1 MITPLFILEPLERPL
16 TALLEWLHTSG
27 GLTWAWAI
35 VATTMIVRTVLLPL
49 TVRQIHSMQR
59 LQRHAPEMKA
69 IQQRYKQDR
78 AKQQEELMKFYKEN
92 KINPAASC
100 LPILF
105 QIPVFLALFFVLKN
119 FEKEVFPKYPG
130 SELGWLWNLVPDITQ
145 PLSSDP
151 LSAVILLILYAA
163 SQTAS
168 TYFMSSTMDK
178 MQRYL
183 LLALPLIFL
192 FFVINFPAGLMIYW
206 VTTNLWT
213 TGQGLV
219 TRKLRPKPVAPE
231 KRSSRT
237 PPGGG
242 DGEGPRPTPRRR
254 AVAVAA
260 PTETRQEEEARE
272 AMSEE
277 PLRVETTG
285 ETVGE
290 AKWAALRELE
300 QPLSGPRQGVGAVPG
315 ADRGRA
321 RTARR
326 RLHAGARRRRR
337 STRARHRSR
346 VDESAAGSASAR
358 ARGAVAAGIGVR
370 CRVDVREDEEAIHV
384 GLRRYRARPADRQ
397 ARPDD
402 RCDPVPRERGRATR
416 RCRRRKGRRRGRR
429 RLPRPARARRSRRWP
444 CARRSG
450 RSRTDVP
457 SSSR

>member
-1 MITPLFILEPLERPL
+1 
-16 TALLEWLHTSG
+16 
-27 GLTWAWAI
+27 
-35 VATTMIVRTVLLPL
+35 
-49 TVRQIHSMQR
+49 
-59 LQRHAPEMKA
+59 MKA

-105 QIPVFLALFFVLKN
+105 QIPVFLALFFVLKD
-119 FEKEVFPKYPG
+119 FEKEVFPEYPG

-168 TYFMSSTMDK
+168 TYFMSATMDK

-219 TRKLRPKPVAPE
+219 TRKLRPQARRRP
-231 KRSSRT
+231 RSAARA
-237 PPGGG
+237 
-242 DGEGPRPTPRRR
+242 RRR
-254 AVAVAA
+254 AVTTGSPRPTAEAA
-260 PTETRQEEEARE
+260 GRRRAATATRQEEEARA

-300 QPLSGPRQGVGAVPG
+300 HLHPGLDKASVRFQVLSEGERGLLGVGYMPARVVAVGRRERGPG
-315 ADRGRA
+315 AAGRK
-321 RTARR
+321 RPGG
-326 RLHAGARRRRR
+326 AG
-337 STRARHRSR
+337 
-346 VDESAAGSASAR
+346 AR
-358 ARGAVAAGIGVR
+358 ARGA
-370 CRVDVREDEEAIHV
+370 
-384 GLRRYRARPADRQ
+384 
-397 ARPDD
+397 
-402 RCDPVPRERGRATR
+402 GR
-416 RCRRRKGRRRGRR
+416 
-429 RLPRPARARRSRRWP
+429 
-444 CARRSG
+444 
-450 RSRTDVP
+450 
-457 SSSR
+457 

>member
-1 MITPLFILEPLERPL
+1 MSTPLFILEPLERPL

-35 VATTMIVRTVLLPL
+35 VATTIIVRTVLLPL

-105 QIPVFLALFFVLKN
+105 KIPVFLALFFVLRD
-119 FEKEVFPKYPG
+119 FDSEVLAKPIYAG
-130 SELGWLWNLVPDITQ
+130 TDSLTNLGWLHIVPDITQ
-145 PLSSDP
+145 NLSEDT
-151 LSAVILLILYAA
+151 LSMVVLLILYAT

-168 TYFMSSTMDK
+168 TFFMSSTMDK

-219 TRKLRPKPVAPE
+219 TRKLRPKPVPPE

-237 PPGGG
+237 PPGGTV
-242 DGEGPRPTPRRR
+242 DAQAKAEP
-254 AVAVAA
+254 AAAAAA
-260 PTETRQEEEARE
+260 PAQVR
-272 AMSEE
+272 
-277 PLRVETTG
+277 RV
-285 ETVGE
+285 
-290 AKWAALRELE
+290 K
-300 QPLSGPRQGVGAVPG
+300 
-315 ADRGRA
+315 
-321 RTARR
+321 
-326 RLHAGARRRRR
+326 
-337 STRARHRSR
+337 
-346 VDESAAGSASAR
+346 
-358 ARGAVAAGIGVR
+358 
-370 CRVDVREDEEAIHV
+370 
-384 GLRRYRARPADRQ
+384 
-397 ARPDD
+397 
-402 RCDPVPRERGRATR
+402 
-416 RCRRRKGRRRGRR
+416 KKKK
-429 RLPRPARARRSRRWP
+429 RARR
-444 CARRSG
+444 
-450 RSRTDVP
+450 
-457 SSSR
+457 